1 MKERLLP
8 ETLPKATKCGRQ
20 SMVQGT
26 LTIPLDRSVLL
37 LLHRDKL
44 ALERG
49 RDSML
54 GSAWVLE
61 ENGI

>member
-8 ETLPKATKCGRQ
+8 ETVRKATKCRTQ
-20 SMVQGT
+20 CMVRGT
-26 LTIPLDRSVLL
+26 LTIPLHRSVLL

-44 ALERG
+44 AFERG